1 MWNSPGAGRLEY
13 SWVFDCFVGLEITTN
28 SKNKNNTQSC
38 LPTTISWT
46 RWGSDKTISRTATYT
61 DDESLQPA
69 RTIDELL
76 RGNQY
81 PFPSE
86 NDKVTT
92 QFHWWKRRE
101 LSIGRKGVRPF
112 CHEDH
117 SATLQTIS
125 AVYRFQVVLHRLD
138 WGRWVIFMNLL
149 INLSLVTIVLKHYY
163 GKCGKNI
170 YIYIFRSK

>member
-1 MWNSPGAGRLEY
+1 M
-13 SWVFDCFVGLEITTN
+13 
-28 SKNKNNTQSC
+28 
-38 LPTTISWT
+38 
-46 RWGSDKTISRTATYT
+46 
-61 DDESLQPA
+61 
-69 RTIDELL
+69 DELL

-117 SATLQTIS
+117 SATLQTS
-125 AVYRFQVVLHRLD
+125 GWEKPGEGNKKEGEDLRAAD
-138 WGRWVIFMNLL
+138 
-149 INLSLVTIVLKHYY
+149 S
-163 GKCGKNI
+163 
-170 YIYIFRSK
+170 

>member
-1 MWNSPGAGRLEY
+1 MWNSPGAGRLEFPEY
-13 SWVFDCFVGLEITTN
+13 SIALLAWKITTN

-61 DDESLQPA
+61 EYESLRPA

-117 SATLQTIS
+117 SATLHSLSPGSICLISLSPSFARLMSTITEAS
-125 AVYRFQVVLHRLD
+125 AEER
-138 WGRWVIFMNLL
+138 N
-149 INLSLVTIVLKHYY
+149 
-163 GKCGKNI
+163 
-170 YIYIFRSK
+170 